1 MVIFSERLRALRT
14 TKNLSQTSLAERAAL
29 SVRQII
35 RYEQGVSD
43 PTVTAA
49 VSMCKALGVSLDYL
63 CGLSDNPH
71 RSEEL
76 FPLEGEEICV
86 PMKSLRLYFRPLPSS
101 FLVLRLFCLS
111 VCPLKCN
118 SR

>member
-1 MVIFSERLRALRT
+1 MIMNIFSERLKNSRLQL
-14 TKNLSQTSLAERAAL
+14 NLSQAALAERAVL

-71 RSEEL
+71 PVEEL
-76 FPLEGEEICV
+76 FLLEGEE
-86 PMKSLRLYFRPLPSS
+86 
-101 FLVLRLFCLS
+101 
-111 VCPLKCN
+111 
-118 SR
+118 

>member
-1 MVIFSERLRALRT
+1 MNIFSERLKNTRLYR
-14 TKNLSQTSLAERAAL
+14 NLSQSALAERSAL

-49 VSMCKALGVSLDYL
+49 ISMCKALGVSLDYL

-71 RSEEL
+71 RVEEL
-76 FPLEGEEICV
+76 FPLEGEE
-86 PMKSLRLYFRPLPSS
+86 
-101 FLVLRLFCLS
+101 
-111 VCPLKCN
+111 
-118 SR
+118 